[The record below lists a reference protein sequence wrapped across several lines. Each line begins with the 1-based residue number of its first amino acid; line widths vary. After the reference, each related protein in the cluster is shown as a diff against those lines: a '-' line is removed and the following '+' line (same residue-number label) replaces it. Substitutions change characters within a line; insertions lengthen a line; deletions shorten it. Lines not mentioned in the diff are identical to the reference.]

1 MWADSPQRV
10 VTFFGRCMSG
20 DVIRYNIHFP
30 LKHKLGIREKK
41 HMGIEKRCVE
51 TKCSVHHRASHKAVW
66 AYLNITKGWYRVVWF
81 SLNYKLHT
89 KIRCKIQTPLLSSAL
104 FHSLISFLCC
114 CHSLTPL
121 LLSSFI
127 FCYPLC
133 LLHLF
138 TLPPCISLS
147 LPFRAGFVSFLNEA
161 MVEIIFCW
169 NIDDCETLLEH
180 VYMRYMHTPHT
191 DANIDTKGLHVADVS
206 WPISLRVSFIF

>member
-20 DVIRYNIHFP
+20 DVIRYSIHFP
-30 LKHKLGIREKK
+30 LKHKLGIRERK
-41 HMGIEKRCVE
+41 E
-51 TKCSVHHRASHKAVW
+51 THGDWEEVCGNKMLSASHEAVW

-121 LLSSFI
+121 LLSSFC

-180 VYMRYMHTPHT
+180 VYMCYMHTPHT
-191 DANIDTKGLHVADVS
+191 DANIDTKCLHAADVS